1 MEKTIYGFTAR
12 NSAGK
17 EILFD
22 QFKDKV
28 LLIVN
33 TASGC
38 GHTPQL
44 AELEEIYQRY
54 KNSGLIVIGFPTD
67 QFSQEPLEGKAIDEF
82 CSVNYGV
89 TFPIMEKCKIK
100 GEHAHPI
107 FQFFADKKQNG
118 KISSAPYW
126 NFYKYLIGRDGKVI
140 DYFFTYRH
148 PTNKK
153 ITRAIE
159 KALSI
164 NPIGV
169 GHKTALQK
177 L

>member
-22 QFKDKV
+22 QFRDKV

-54 KNSGLIVIGFPTD
+54 KNSGLIILGFPTD

-82 CSVNYGV
+82 CSCLLYTSDAADERSSVDLGGRRIIKK
-89 TFPIMEKCKIK
+89 TKKEEKEEEEEEASCIR
-100 GEHAHPI
+100 GHVLMDHV
-107 FQFFADKKQNG
+107 ADVDTTGAYTIILVWQ
-118 KISSAPYW
+118 AC
-126 NFYKYLIGRDGKVI
+126 LC
-140 DYFFTYRH
+140 
-148 PTNKK
+148 
-153 ITRAIE
+153 
-159 KALSI
+159 
-164 NPIGV
+164 
-169 GHKTALQK
+169 
-177 L
+177 